1 MPRHFS
7 VPLLWLKQGA
17 FEMLISVDE
26 LVEAATVIPVLTVA
40 RLEDAAPLARALKAG
55 GLRVIEMTWRT
66 DAALDVLAEMKSAEP
81 DLWIGMGTLRQ
92 PKQVKA
98 SLQAGA
104 DFLVS
109 PGLTRELKTEF
120 QAAACPV
127 LPGVATPSEAMQAAN
142 AGFPVLKFFP
152 AEQAGGLSYL
162 KSLKG
167 PLPEIR
173 FCPTGSITQA
183 LAPDY
188 LALSNVACVGGS
200 WIATSALIDA
210 QDWDAITQNAA
221 AAADMK
227 S

>member
-1 MPRHFS
+1 MS
-7 VPLLWLKQGA
+7 
-17 FEMLISVDE
+17 ITVDE
-26 LVEAATVIPVLTVA
+26 LVDATTVIPVLTVS
-40 RLEDAAPLARALKAG
+40 RLEDAVPLARALKAG
-55 GLRVIEMTWRT
+55 GLQVIEITWRT
-66 DAALDVLAEMKSAEP
+66 DAALNALTEMKTAEP
-81 DLWIGMGTLRQ
+81 DLWIGMGTIRQ
-92 PKQVKA
+92 PAQVENA
-98 SLQAGA
+98 LDAGA

-109 PGLTRELKTEF
+109 PGLTRELEAKF
-120 QAAACPV
+120 QAAPCPV

-142 AGFPVLKFFP
+142 AGFSILKFFP
-152 AEQAGGLSYL
+152 AEQAGGLDYL

-188 LALSNVACVGGS
+188 LALPNVACVGGS

-221 AAADMK
+221 AAADMM

>member
-1 MPRHFS
+1 MS
-7 VPLLWLKQGA
+7 
-17 FEMLISVDE
+17 ITVDE
-26 LVEAATVIPVLTVA
+26 LVDAATVIPVLTVS
-40 RLEDAAPLARALKAG
+40 RLEDAVPLARALKAG
-55 GLRVIEMTWRT
+55 GLQVIEITWRT
-66 DAALDVLAEMKSAEP
+66 DAALDALTAMKTAEP
-81 DLWIGMGTLRQ
+81 DLWIGMGTIRQ
-92 PKQVKA
+92 PAQVESA
-98 SLQAGA
+98 LDAGA

-109 PGLTRELKTEF
+109 PGLTRELEAKF
-120 QAAACPV
+120 QAAPCPV

-142 AGFPVLKFFP
+142 AGFSILKFFP
-152 AEQAGGLSYL
+152 AEQAGGLDYL

-167 PLPEIR
+167 PLTEIR

-188 LALSNVACVGGS
+188 LVLPNVACVGGS

>member
-1 MPRHFS
+1 MS
-7 VPLLWLKQGA
+7 
-17 FEMLISVDE
+17 ITVDE
-26 LVEAATVIPVLTVA
+26 LVDATTVIPVLTVS
-40 RLEDAAPLARALKAG
+40 RLEDAVPLARALKAG
-55 GLRVIEMTWRT
+55 GLQVIEITWRT
-66 DAALDVLAEMKSAEP
+66 DAALDALTEMKTAEP
-81 DLWIGMGTLRQ
+81 DLWIGMGTIRQ
-92 PKQVKA
+92 PAQVESA
-98 SLQAGA
+98 LDAGA

-109 PGLTRELKTEF
+109 PGLTRELEAKF
-120 QAAACPV
+120 QAAPCPV
-127 LPGVATPSEAMQAAN
+127 LPGVATPSEAMGAAN
-142 AGFPVLKFFP
+142 AGFSILKFFP
-152 AEQAGGLSYL
+152 AEQAGGLDYL

-188 LALSNVACVGGS
+188 LALPNVACVGGS

-221 AAADMK
+221 AAADMM

>member
-1 MPRHFS
+1 MS
-7 VPLLWLKQGA
+7 
-17 FEMLISVDE
+17 ITVDE
-26 LVEAATVIPVLTVA
+26 LVDATTVIPVLTVS
-40 RLEDAAPLARALKAG
+40 RLEDAVPLARALKAG
-55 GLRVIEMTWRT
+55 GLQVIEITWRT
-66 DAALDVLAEMKSAEP
+66 DAALDALTAIKTAEP
-81 DLWIGMGTLRQ
+81 DLWIGMGTIRQ
-92 PKQVKA
+92 PAQVENA
-98 SLQAGA
+98 LDAGA

-109 PGLTRELKTEF
+109 PGLTRELEAKF
-120 QAAACPV
+120 QAAPCPV
-127 LPGVATPSEAMQAAN
+127 LPGVATPSEAMHAAN
-142 AGFPVLKFFP
+142 AGFSILKFFP
-152 AEQAGGLSYL
+152 AEQAGGLDYL

-188 LALSNVACVGGS
+188 LALPNVACVGGS

-221 AAADMK
+221 AAADMM